1 MLSTT
6 NHAIINSVSNKVI
19 KKGKTLN
26 PYTII
31 ENTINDQIRE
41 NINLTP
47 LNEQINKIAEN
58 ALAPQDDNLIALASS
73 HYTTFVHDYYVSII
87 GVIAFIAVITSI
99 SAILAKEATTN

>member
-1 MLSTT
+1 M
-6 NHAIINSVSNKVI
+6 
-19 KKGKTLN
+19 N

-31 ENTINDQIRE
+31 ENTINEQIRN
-41 NINLTP
+41 NIDLTP
-47 LNEQINKIAEN
+47 LDEKVNKIAEN

-99 SAILAKEATTN
+99 SAIIAKDVTTN